1 MAAYNH
7 EATFTKNV
15 LLVIPEVSLLL
26 IVKEVY
32 VIVTVVLA
40 LDDDDEEEEDVADD
54 VFDIDLSIISL
65 AL

>member
-15 LLVIPEVSLLL
+15 LLVIPEVSLTLM
-26 IVKEVY
+26 VKEVY
-32 VIVTVVLA
+32 VIDTVVLA
-40 LDDDDEEEEDVADD
+40 LDEDEEVDEADD
-54 VFDIDLSIISL
+54 VLLMDLSIISF